1 MSGRRRTAGAGAGR
15 DGTDLG
21 DKVRAMSAV
30 YGLIGEGRGRTS
42 EGRVV
47 SLIKAVAKGRP
58 RERSP
63 RRER

>member
-21 DKVRAMSAV
+21 DKVRAVSAV

-42 EGRVV
+42 EGRIAAI
-47 SLIKAVAKGRP
+47 LLLPAMI
-58 RERSP
+58 
-63 RRER
+63 